1 MQGFSACELSQYL
14 TTLVLK
20 LLSSIVHDVLP
31 NHISTFGANNVL
43 IIIIHSYP
51 NMNTYIHILYTHSGC
66 SRVFQHQH
74 KSVGSMVSMMVPAKH
89 IAGLSLLPLF
99 LQVHLQALEVDGQ
112 QDFVV
117 HGCHF
122 VCLTLAWGVARVP
135 SQLLAGVLWHLC
147 RKDSTLYL
155 SSVRES
161 GRKP

>member
-31 NHISTFGANNVL
+31 NHISTFGANDVL
-43 IIIIHSYP
+43 IVIHSYP

-89 IAGLSLLPLF
+89 IAGLSLSLSLCRYTFKRLRWMGNKTLSFMVAILF
-99 LQVHLQALEVDGQ
+99 V
-112 QDFVV
+112 
-117 HGCHF
+117 
-122 VCLTLAWGVARVP
+122 
-135 SQLLAGVLWHLC
+135 SLWHGVWPG
-147 RKDSTLYL
+147 YL
-155 SSVRES
+155 LNFSLEFFGIYAERTVRCI
-161 GRKP
+161 